1 MADSKNPKEVM
12 ANSSSNTNSYKAK
25 PAKEVFQEFNTDPKK
40 GLSESS
46 IAGLHEKYGYNE
58 VPEKE
63 ESFFHRIIRR
73 FYGPIPF
80 MIELAA
86 VLSAVVQKWDDFGI
100 ILALLFVNAGID
112 IWQESKAL
120 NALKVLKNELAKKA
134 LVLRDGEFK
143 EIDAREL
150 VPGDIIKLKIGNII
164 PADVKLFQ
172 LEQLEIDQS
181 ALTGESLPVNKKVGD
196 IAFGN
201 SIVKKGEA
209 LAVVVNIALNTY
221 FGKTIS
227 LVAQAQKVSRS
238 HLQKAVVK
246 IGRYLIFIAIG
257 LALLILAVS
266 LIRHQ
271 AFVEILR
278 FVLVLT
284 VASIP
289 VAMPAILSVTLA
301 VGALKLSKQHAI
313 VSKLASIEELAG
325 MDTLCFDKTGTL
337 TQNKMSIDK
346 PVVFGRYKEEE
357 MMAYAALASSEE
369 EKDPIETP
377 IFDYMKA
384 KKLYDGLKDYKRIKF
399 MPFNP
404 VDKRT
409 EAIVEKG
416 SKKITVTK
424 GAVQV
429 ILKLSRTLKKKE
441 IQEKVQEFSDKGMR
455 TLAVAVKKGGKFDFV
470 GIIPLLD
477 PPREDSKEIIEEA
490 RGLGL
495 NLKMLTGDNITIAK
509 YISNLVGI
517 GKNILNASI
526 LKRDASQGNGTSSQ
540 TAVKT
545 VAGKTQN
552 MNVSGSLSETEF
564 TKEIENANGF
574 AEVYPEDKYKIVE
587 NLQNADHIVGMT
599 GDGVNDAPA
608 LRKADG
614 GIAVSGATDAARA
627 AADLILL
634 NKGLAIIIQAI
645 KEARKIFFRMKSYST
660 YRIAE
665 TMRLI
670 LFMTASIVALGFYPV
685 SAVMIILLLIFNDLP
700 ILAIAYDNTPIE
712 DRPVRWNLKEVLTV
726 STTIGFFGVIASFGA
741 LYFAKIYFGLPLGIV
756 QTIIFLKLAVAGHS
770 TIYVARTH
778 KRFWQRPFPAPIL
791 LIAGLGTEFIA
802 TIFSVYGIF
811 VTPIGWGWAGI
822 VWAYAIFWL
831 FVNDQIKVWV
841 YKILRRRKEK
851 ADAKGEKLDAI
862 KLSSANSSEAVAAAT
877 KPEISK

>member
-1 MADSKNPKEVM
+1 MADKNSKQTNSASGTNKYKDKSVKEVC
-12 ANSSSNTNSYKAK
+12 
-25 PAKEVFQEFNTDPKK
+25 QEFEVDPNK
-40 GLSESS
+40 GLYQDDMEKR
-46 IAGLHEKYGYNE
+46 HEKYGYNE
-58 VPEKE
+58 FPEKE
-63 ESFFHRIIRR
+63 ESLFHRIVRR

-86 VLSAVVQKWDDFGI
+86 VLSAIVQKWDDFGI

-120 NALKVLKNELAKKA
+120 NALKVLKDELAKKA
-134 LVLRDGEFK
+134 LVLRNGEFK
-143 EIDAREL
+143 EIEAKNL
-150 VPGDIIKLKIGNII
+150 VPGDIIKLKIGNIV
-164 PADVKLFQ
+164 PADVKLFK
-172 LEQLEIDQS
+172 LEELEVDQS
-181 ALTGESLPVNKKVGD
+181 ALTGESLPVNKKTGD
-196 IAFGN
+196 IAYGN
-201 SIVKKGEA
+201 SVIKKGEA
-209 LAVVVNIALNTY
+209 FGIVVAIGLGTY

-227 LVAQAQKVSRS
+227 LVATAQKVSRS
-238 HLQKAVVK
+238 HLQKAVIK
-246 IGRYLIFIAIG
+246 MGKYLILIAIG
-257 LALLILAVS
+257 LALLILGVS
-266 LIRHQ
+266 LLRHQ
-271 AFVEILR
+271 PFLEILR

-301 VGALKLSKQHAI
+301 VGALKLSKQQAI

-337 TQNKMSIDK
+337 TQNRMSIDK
-346 PVVFGRYKEEE
+346 PVVFGRYKEQEL
-357 MMAYAALASSEE
+357 MTYAALASSEE

-377 IFDYMKA
+377 IFDYMKE
-384 KKLYDGLKDYKRIKF
+384 KKIYNSLEGYKRIKF

-409 EAIVEKG
+409 EATVQKG
-416 SKKITVTK
+416 SKKIIVTK

-429 ILKLSRTLKKKE
+429 ILKISRTLQKKKIE
-441 IQEKVQEFSDKGMR
+441 EKVKDFSDKGMR
-455 TLAVAVKKGGKFDFV
+455 TLAVAIKKGGKFDFV

-477 PPREDSKEIIEEA
+477 PPREDSKEIIKEA

-495 NLKMLTGDNITIAK
+495 NLKMLTGDNITIAR

-517 GKNILNASI
+517 GKDVLNARI
-526 LKRDASQGNGTSSQ
+526 LKKESSGPENAS
-540 TAVKT
+540 AVKT
-545 VAGKTQN
+545 VSDKSQN
-552 MNVSGSLSETEF
+552 LKISPEVE
-564 TKEIENANGF
+564 KKIEDANGF
-574 AEVYPEDKYKIVE
+574 AEVYPEDKYMIVE

-627 AADLILL
+627 SADLILL
-634 NKGLAIIIQAI
+634 NKGLSIIIEAI

-712 DRPVRWNLKEVLTV
+712 EKPVRWNLKEVLTV
-726 STTIGFFGVIASFGA
+726 STTIGIMGVIASFGA
-741 LYFAKIYFGLPLGIV
+741 LYFAKIYFGLSLGIV

-791 LIAGLGTEFIA
+791 LIAGLGTEIVA
-802 TIFSVYGIF
+802 TLFAVYGWF

-822 VWAYAIFWL
+822 VWAYAIFWF
-831 FVNDQIKVWV
+831 FVNDQVKIWV
-841 YKILRRRKEK
+841 YKILRRKKEK
-851 ADAKGEKLDAI
+851 IGETEAAKAEVQKMRMPLD
-862 KLSSANSSEAVAAAT
+862 NSVNL
-877 KPEISK
+877 KPKPSN